1 MKKLIVLLLVFILT
15 IPVDAT
21 PKWGKRLPFAPKGKY
36 GKLRTKQCKPVREK
50 RSYIFTQWGRN

>member
-1 MKKLIVLLLVFILT
+1 MRKLIVLLLVLALT

-36 GKLRTKQCKPVREK
+36 GKLRTKQAKPVKEK
-50 RSYIFTQWGRN
+50 RAWVFNQWGRN